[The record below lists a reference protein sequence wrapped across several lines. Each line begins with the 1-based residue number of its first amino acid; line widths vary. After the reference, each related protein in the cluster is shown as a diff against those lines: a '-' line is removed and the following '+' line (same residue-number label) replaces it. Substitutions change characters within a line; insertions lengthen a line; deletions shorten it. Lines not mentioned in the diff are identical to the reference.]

1 MMDGMTL
8 HRTERR
14 GGLCAK
20 MGLCP
25 WWNTITQAGPLD
37 LPALAQLALILAYV
51 EDLLEERVTSQ
62 GTAASAAVS
71 AWWTTNISPGI
82 ISRAL
87 PKDTVIIQRWMA
99 SRFKIQ
105 DVCMYVCM

>member
-8 HRTERR
+8 HKTERH

-20 MGLCP
+20 IGSSP
-25 WWNTITQAGPLD
+25 WCNSITQAGPLD

-62 GTAASAAVS
+62 DTAAYAAVS
-71 AWWTTNISPGI
+71 AWWTSNISPGI

-87 PKDTVIIQRWMA
+87 PKDTVII
-99 SRFKIQ
+99 
-105 DVCMYVCM
+105 